1 MGSWLRR
8 IWRLHLS
15 RRQFLSWCGY
25 ALAAPV
31 AAGFPRRGVDRALL
45 PEAPQPSHPQSDYFV
60 PHYRSTPP
68 LDEILKKVD
77 PAKDV
82 FPTETLALE
91 INKVLEKW
99 RAALVEGNSSAGE
112 IGRCFSPR
120 FKGGSLRG
128 AERLLPRS
136 DSNLKIWKRNFNG
149 ASAALDAPA
158 FLRELQNYLGSGKF
172 TCVEFKIVGVSA
184 PSTSTAPTHS
194 PGHSGAK
201 NASEGAGRLPQA
213 IHTRVRY
220 DLVDAGPGYYR
231 EQRAGI
237 WNLEWERGSSDT
249 LQLTGWQP
257 TVETCGRAFA
267 PAFQDVTEEALG
279 SNASYHEQ
287 LLRGTDYWRTV
298 LDGACGIDIY
308 GNQGVAVGDI
318 DNDGFDEI
326 YVCQPSG
333 LPNRLYRNRGDGTF
347 EDITRYAGVG
357 VLDSSPF
364 ALFADINNDGF
375 EDLIVVCGTAPLLF
389 LNQGN
394 GKFRLQ
400 EKAFQFAQPAQ
411 GTFTGAALADYD
423 RDGWLDVYF
432 CLYSYYQ
439 GPDRYRYPVPYFNA
453 RNGPPNFLFRN
464 NRDGTFT
471 DVTHTAKLDENNHR
485 FSFACGWTDYNQDGW
500 PDLYVA
506 NDFGQ
511 KNLYRNNGDGTFTDV
526 AQESG
531 VLDTGAG
538 MSVCWLD
545 YDNDGQQDLYVADM
559 WTAAGLRVTDLE
571 NFMPDAPSSVRALYR
586 KHAMGNSLFRNQG
599 QGAFKNQT
607 SEADVGIGRWAW
619 SSDAWD
625 FDHDGYPD
633 LYIANGMISGPKAH
647 DLSSFFWRQVVA
659 RSPQGSAPT
668 EEYEQGWNAIN
679 ELIRSGGTWS
689 GYERNVFYANN
700 RDGTFSDVSGA
711 LGLDFIDDSR
721 SFALTDIDHDG
732 RLEVILKNRTG
743 PQVRILRNAMP
754 HLGESIAFR
763 LRGHTSNRDAVGA
776 SVTITRARGQQ
787 TKFLQAGS
795 GFLSQHTKEL
805 FFGLGDSGEPVQVTV
820 RWPNGQ
826 VQHLADAPAGHRI
839 EIEEGVEHFKAAPFA
854 VVALEARPGGVR
866 RSLHS
871 TQLTS
876 GSSRKPQDSQLSSSL
891 PADFATWLIAPLAPP
906 GFSLPDLAGR
916 VHTLASYRGKP
927 ALLNFWET
935 QTPACSEQLRD
946 FQTHYDRWQIRG
958 VHLLALNLDAPTRA
972 TKVREFSDRL
982 GLRFPVLLATPDVA
996 AIYNLL
1002 YRYLFDRRR
1011 DLTIPTSFVLDA
1023 SGMIVRIYQG
1033 RFDPAE
1039 LLEDVRRFPRT
1050 PSERQALALPF
1061 PGKFYGG
1068 SFARNY
1074 FTYGVAFARHGY
1086 AAAAESAF
1094 LRAIH
1099 EEPDSADAYYDLGTL
1114 YMQQRKWDLADEQLR
1129 QAVKL
1134 KPDDLL
1140 GLNNLGVIAAQ
1151 QGRTDEAAAWFT
1163 KGLQADSRNTLAL
1176 QNLADLDRTQ
1186 GKYAAAQALLERALS
1201 IEPHN
1206 PELNYK
1212 LGMVFADARQNGRAK
1227 EYLEKA
1233 VALRPDYAEALN
1245 NLGVLYLMMGD
1256 SARARAEFLESI
1268 QRAPKFDQAYLNLAR
1283 VDIRLG
1289 KTQAARSVLQ
1299 KLLEEIPNHPL
1310 ARKYLEKL
1318 DRRAGG
1324 RD

>member
-1 MGSWLRR
+1 MESWLSKIRR
-8 IWRLHLS
+8 LTFS
-15 RRQFLSWCGY
+15 RRRFLSWCGY
-25 ALAAPV
+25 ALATPFF
-31 AAGFPRRGVDRALL
+31 AGFQRSAADSTVL
-45 PEAPQPSHPQSDYFV
+45 PEILEASHPKADFFV

-77 PAKDV
+77 PAEDV

-91 INKVLEKW
+91 INQILEKW
-99 RAALVEGNSSAGE
+99 RAALVKGNSGAGE
-112 IGRCFSPR
+112 IGRCLSPR
-120 FKGGSLRG
+120 FQGCSLRG
-128 AERLLPRS
+128 TERLLPRS
-136 DSNLKIWKRNFNG
+136 DSSLKICKRHFNG
-149 ASAALDAPA
+149 APVPLTAPA
-158 FLRELQNYLGSGKF
+158 FLDELRKYLGGGKF
-172 TCVEFKIVGVSA
+172 LCAEFKITEISRPA
-184 PSTSTAPTHS
+184 
-194 PGHSGAK
+194 
-201 NASEGAGRLPQA
+201 GAGTLSTH
-213 IHTRVRY
+213 IRY
-220 DLVDAGPGYYR
+220 ELIDAAAEYHR
-231 EQRAGI
+231 QQRTGI
-237 WNLEWERGSSDT
+237 WNLEWARSSSGGP
-249 LQLTGWQP
+249 LQVTGWQP
-257 TVETCGRAFA
+257 ITETCSRTFA
-267 PAFQDVTEEALG
+267 PAFQDITEEALG
-279 SNASYHEQ
+279 ANASYREQ
-287 LLRGTDYWRTV
+287 LTRGTDFWRTI

-347 EDITRYAGVG
+347 EDITQEAGVG
-357 VLDSSPF
+357 ILDSSPS
-364 ALFADINNDGF
+364 ALFADIDNDGF
-375 EDLIVVCGTAPLLF
+375 QDLIVVCGTAPLLF

-400 EKAFQFAQPAQ
+400 EKAFRFAQPAQ

-423 RDGWLDVYF
+423 RDGWLDIYF

-439 GPDRYRYPVPYFNA
+439 GPDRYRYPVPYDDA

-464 NRDGTFT
+464 NRDGTFA
-471 DVTHTAKLDENNHR
+471 DVTRAAKLDENNHR

-526 AQESG
+526 ARESG

-545 YDNDGQQDLYVADM
+545 YDNDGRPDLYVADM

-571 NFMPDAPSSVRALYR
+571 NFMPDAPASVRALYR
-586 KHAMGNSLFRNQG
+586 KHAMGNSLFYNQG
-599 QGAFKNQT
+599 HGAFKNQT
-607 SEADVGIGRWAW
+607 AEAGVGMGRWAW

-633 LYIANGMISGPKAH
+633 LYIANGMISGPKTG

-659 RSPQGSAPT
+659 PSPQGSTPT

-679 ELIRSGGTWS
+679 ELIRADGTWS

-721 SFALTDIDHDG
+721 SFALADIDHDG
-732 RLEVILKNRTG
+732 CLEVILKNRTG
-743 PQVRILRNAMP
+743 PQVRILRNVMP

-763 LRGHTSNRDAVGA
+763 LRGHKSNRDAIGA
-776 SVTITRARGQQ
+776 SVTITTAHGQQ

-805 FFGLGDSGEPVQVTV
+805 FFGLGNSREPVQVTV
-820 RWPNGQ
+820 RWPSGKM
-826 VQHLADAPAGHRI
+826 QHFSKAPAGHRI
-839 EIEEGVEHFKAAPFA
+839 EIEEGVGHFKAMPFTA
-854 VVALEARPGGVR
+854 VAAVEARPGGGR
-866 RSLHS
+866 RSLFPNDS
-871 TQLTS
+871 AFPP
-876 GSSRKPQDSQLSSSL
+876 SSPSSAMRTAQSASSL

-906 GFSLPDLAGR
+906 DFSLPDLAGR
-916 VHTLASYRGKP
+916 VHTLSAYHGNP
-927 ALLNFWET
+927 VLLTFWET
-935 QTPACSEQLRD
+935 QTPVCLEQLRD
-946 FQTHYDRWQIRG
+946 FQTHYGRWQANG
-958 VHLLALNLDAPTRA
+958 VQLLAVSVDASTRA
-972 TKVREFSDRL
+972 ANVGEFSDRL
-982 GLRFPVLLATPDVA
+982 DLRFPVLLATPEVA

-1011 DLTIPTSFVLDA
+1011 NLAIPTSFLLDA
-1023 SGMIVRIYQG
+1023 EGNIVRVYQG
-1033 RFDPAE
+1033 RFDAAT
-1039 LLEDVRRFPRT
+1039 LAEDVRRIPRT
-1050 PSERQALALPF
+1050 PSARQALALPF

-1068 SFARNY
+1068 SFSRNY
-1074 FTYGVAFARHGY
+1074 FTYGVTFARHGY
-1086 AAAAESAF
+1086 PAAAETAF

-1099 EEPDSADAYYDLGTL
+1099 QEPDSADAYYDLGTL

-1151 QGRTDEAAAWFT
+1151 QGRADEASSWF
-1163 KGLQADSRNTLAL
+1163 KKVLKADSRNTLAL

-1186 GKYAAAQALLERALS
+1186 GKYAAARALLERALS

-1212 LGMVFADARQNGRAK
+1212 LGMVFANARQNDRAK

-1233 VALRPDYAEALN
+1233 VTLRPDYGEALN

-1256 SARARAEFLESI
+1256 SARARAQFAECI
-1268 QRAPKFDQAYLNLAR
+1268 KKAPKFDQAYLNLAR
-1283 VDIRLG
+1283 VEIHLG
-1289 KTQAARSVLQ
+1289 QTEAARRVLQ
-1299 KLLEEIPNHPL
+1299 ELLAEIPNHPL
-1310 ARKYLEKL
+1310 ARKYLEEL
-1318 DRRAGG
+1318 NRQGGG
-1324 RD
+1324 RH